1 MTLFTLGGNM
11 VRKTQK
17 VIIQIVLA
25 VAVVVLQVLG
35 VRISFLYKPLL
46 NNLEF
51 GLECGGILIAMEGL
65 SILSGLALALFPEK
79 TSHNGNDD
87 RRVDIGWILLFGFT
101 FLLVIIRVLLMGFG
115 VLWSVDFFMTV
126 ISPHSA
132 FGEWVYLTQIPALLA
147 GFSLGRLLRR

>member
-1 MTLFTLGGNM
+1 MGKKAQ
-11 VRKTQK
+11 R
-17 VIIQIVLA
+17 IIFQSVLA

-35 VRISFLYKPLL
+35 VRVSFLSKPLL

-51 GLECGGILIAMEGL
+51 GLNCAGYLIAMEGL
-65 SILSGLALALFPEK
+65 SILSGLALAWFPEK

-87 RRVDIGWILLFGFT
+87 RRVNIGWILFFAFT

-126 ISPHSA
+126 MSPHSA

>member
-1 MTLFTLGGNM
+1 
-11 VRKTQK
+11 V
-17 VIIQIVLA
+17 
-25 VAVVVLQVLG
+25 VVVLQILSK
-35 VRISFLYKPLL
+35 RIGFLYKPLL
-46 NNLEF
+46 NNLEY
-51 GLECGGILIAMEGL
+51 GLECGGYLIAMEGL
-65 SILSGLALALFPEK
+65 SILSGLALAWFPEK

-87 RRVDIGWILLFGFT
+87 RRVNIGWILLFAFT

>member
-1 MTLFTLGGNM
+1 MGK
-11 VRKTQK
+11 KTQRFTF
-17 VIIQIVLA
+17 QIVLA
-25 VAVVVLQVLG
+25 VAVVVLQVLSI
-35 VRISFLYKPLL
+35 RISFLYKPLL

-65 SILSGLALALFPEK
+65 SILSGLALAWFPEK
-79 TSHNGNDD
+79 TFHYGDD
-87 RRVDIGWILLFGFT
+87 DQRVNIGWILLFVFT

-126 ISPHSA
+126 MSPHSA